1 MDKSN
6 INLREMFCQII
17 ALEDAEPADAAFRAG
32 YGARSHP
39 YKDSYHTTIGARL
52 MADKDIQNR
61 VHEIR
66 VENADKDKDF
76 QRSMI
81 DDLKDMIH
89 FDTAKNF
96 KSSNCV
102 LPNGRTVTDYYLA
115 TPVQN
120 WDKKDRM
127 LMCNGVDAQGRP
139 KFIDKQWAWDKLLKI
154 YNLDGKTNVDIED
167 IMSLFSNAG
176 LSINKDNIPEVTS
189 LQSLE
194 DEDKG

>member
-6 INLREMFCQII
+6 VNLREMFCQIV
-17 ALEDAEPADAAFRAG
+17 ALEDAEPADAAFRSG
-32 YGARSHP
+32 YGSRSHP
-39 YKDSYHTTIGARL
+39 YKDSYHTMMGARL
-52 MADKDIQNR
+52 MNDQDIQNR
-61 VHEIR
+61 IHEIR

-102 LPNGRTVTDYYLA
+102 LPNGRTITDYYLA
-115 TPVQN
+115 TPVQD

-176 LSINKDNIPEVTS
+176 LSVNKDTIPELTS